1 MNGIHDLG
9 GMEGFGAIEVEADEP
24 TFHERWEGRAFALN
38 MAGIGIL
45 RAYNADEYRHAV
57 ERMAPADY
65 LGAAYYE
72 RMLTGVATLLVEK
85 GVVDLATLESL
96 AGARFPLA
104 RPVADVTVDE
114 VAPPASPAFAVGDR
128 VRVRGV
134 QFRGHTRVP
143 RYVRGKSGQVIH
155 VAPAFSFPDTSAH
168 GFTRRS
174 EPTYHVE
181 FEAGELWGEDDCEG
195 ESVVVDLWQSYLEPV
210 A

>member
-9 GMEGFGAIEVEADEP
+9 GMEGFGAIEIEADEP

-65 LGAAYYE
+65 LGASYYE
-72 RMLTGVATLLVEK
+72 RMLTGAATLLVEK
-85 GVVDLATLESL
+85 GVVDRASLESL

-104 RPVADVTVDE
+104 RPVADVTPRE
-114 VAPPASPAFAVGDR
+114 VAEPATATFAVGDR
-128 VRVRGV
+128 VRVREA

-143 RYVRGKSGQVIH
+143 RYVRGKTGEVIR

-168 GFTRRS
+168 GFTPRS

-181 FEAGELWGEDDCEG
+181 FEARELWREDDCAG
-195 ESVVVDLWQSYLEPV
+195 ESVLVDLWQSYLEPV
-210 A
+210 E